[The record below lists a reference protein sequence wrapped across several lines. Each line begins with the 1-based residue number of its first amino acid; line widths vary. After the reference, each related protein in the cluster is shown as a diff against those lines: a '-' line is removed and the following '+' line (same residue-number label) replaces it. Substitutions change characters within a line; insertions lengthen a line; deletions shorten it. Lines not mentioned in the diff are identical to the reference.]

1 MQFPVCPELT
11 RKNGLATLHRNQT
24 HPNVLNDRGRLFKPT
39 EPLLLLFLLSKN
51 RRQFLPLLRQPSAKS
66 LYWKENFS
74 N

>member
-39 EPLLLLFLLSKN
+39 EPLLTPLVECKLVVCTQRLS
-51 RRQFLPLLRQPSAKS
+51 
-66 LYWKENFS
+66 
-74 N
+74 